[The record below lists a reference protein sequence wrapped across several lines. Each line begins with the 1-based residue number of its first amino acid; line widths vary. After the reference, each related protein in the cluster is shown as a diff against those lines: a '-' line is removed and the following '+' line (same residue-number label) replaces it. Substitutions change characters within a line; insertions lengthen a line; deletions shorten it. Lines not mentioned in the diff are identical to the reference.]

1 MKNSKM
7 SEKLASP
14 SSGQAKDL
22 SLDSIA
28 CPPALKAQLA
38 ASLEG
43 KGLPLLL
50 VGEEGAGKSYVA
62 LRLAAAMPCHDRQ
75 PQKGA
80 CGLCPSCR
88 MLESGDH
95 LDLVQLEPAP
105 DKTSIAVASVRSQV
119 AASLQIYPQLSP
131 LRVYLIS
138 AAKQDSLNEQGQNAL
153 LKPMEEHPDF
163 VRFILLTEDDS
174 RLLPTIVSRSHMI
187 RLGRRD
193 DQDIRTILAEAGIGG
208 QLAELAISYADG
220 LPGQALA
227 MAADESFSQ
236 LRDQVF
242 DLVTR
247 LPRASR
253 TDCLT
258 KDLDVFRAHKGEIG
272 LIFRILESLLRD
284 LLLLQQGLPPTRL
297 VNKDLAG
304 SLVALLE
311 GQPEADPARAA
322 GLIRQT
328 AQALSAHVN
337 YDHAL
342 ARLLLGLRAH
352 LGGQVLSSELFRQE
366 AGFL

>member
-1 MKNSKM
+1 
-7 SEKLASP
+7 
-14 SSGQAKDL
+14 
-22 SLDSIA
+22 
-28 CPPALKAQLA
+28 
-38 ASLEG
+38 
-43 KGLPLLL
+43 
-50 VGEEGAGKSYVA
+50 
-62 LRLAAAMPCHDRQ
+62 
-75 PQKGA
+75 
-80 CGLCPSCR
+80 
-88 MLESGDH
+88 
-95 LDLVQLEPAP
+95 
-105 DKTSIAVASVRSQV
+105 
-119 AASLQIYPQLSP
+119 
-131 LRVYLIS
+131 
-138 AAKQDSLNEQGQNAL
+138 
-153 LKPMEEHPDF
+153 MEEHPDF